1 MVLLTENLFQI
12 TFVGEGDVDNGGP
25 KREFF
30 RLFAQVADKIY
41 FIGQSG
47 QPKFFRG
54 DILAVQV
61 HTGMYTN
68 LCDHKSFI
76 FFALEE

>member
-1 MVLLTENLFQI
+1 MVLLTEYLFQI
-12 TFVGEGDVDNGGP
+12 TFVGEGAVDYGGP

-30 RLFAQVADKIY
+30 RLFAQEAGKNY
-41 FIGQSG
+41 FIGQSS

-61 HTGMYTN
+61 RTCIQI
-68 LCDHKSFI
+68 CDR
-76 FFALEE
+76 A